1 MEKKKF
7 NMSKDG
13 LKAFFNKY
21 SVIELEEIK
30 NMIMDISDY
39 DCSEVVSVLNEVLI
53 KKYKKCRKNFKVP
66 VMPIA
71 FKASYIA
78 DRDRELSRKELNFL
92 SDIVVN
98 CFDGKLNN
106 GNNDDLDDISLL
118 IGIIDDDINKRII
131 ATNQKVFSKKRKK
144 LNY

>member
-13 LKAFFNKY
+13 LKVFFNKY

-30 NMIMDISDY
+30 KMIKDISNY
-39 DCSEVVSVLNEVLI
+39 DCSEAISVLNDVLI
-53 KKYKKCRKNFKVP
+53 KKYNKCRKNIEVPTLQITFKP
-66 VMPIA
+66 
-71 FKASYIA
+71 SYIA

-92 SDIVVN
+92 SDIAIN

-118 IGIIDDDINKRII
+118 IGIIDDDIAKRII
-131 ATNQKVFSKKRKK
+131 STNQKVYIRKK
-144 LNY
+144 KKA